1 MTPTT
6 KQAAQADNPRGA
18 NTTRGRQA
26 ARRQTAPEP
35 RPDAGQQAGQTA
47 DAQPDQTG
55 RPADPAPGRTP
66 GQDPRTAAP
75 GELVKLTKQLGK
87 RKVMDPKTSTLLT
100 PPDRRTP
107 KKRSKTS
114 RTE

>member
-18 NTTRGRQA
+18 NTPRGRQA

-35 RPDAGQQAGQTA
+35 RTDARQQAGQTA
-47 DAQPDQTG
+47 DAQPDQT

-66 GQDPRTAAP
+66 GQDPRTADP

-87 RKVMDPKTSTLLT
+87 RKVMDPKSSTLLT

-114 RTE
+114 RSE